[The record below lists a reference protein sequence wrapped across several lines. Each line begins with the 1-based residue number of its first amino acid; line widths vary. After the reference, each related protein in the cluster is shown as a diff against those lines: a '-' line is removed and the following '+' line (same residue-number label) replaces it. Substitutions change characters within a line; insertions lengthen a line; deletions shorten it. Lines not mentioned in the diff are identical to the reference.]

1 MTTHL
6 LVRHASAAHLGRWL
20 AGRAPGL
27 HLDDVG
33 RAQATS
39 LARRLRNVDLAA
51 VYTGPLERARE
62 TAVALADARGLE
74 PVVCTPFDEVDY
86 GLWTGRTFEE
96 LEGDP
101 VWTEWNRAR
110 GTARVP
116 CGESMRDVLAR
127 ALDGMR
133 AIGTAHPDATVAIVS
148 HCDVIRPLLAHFRG
162 MHLDHLLRLDVAPA
176 SVHRIVCAWG
186 SSSPC
191 ASSVRSVAGD
201 WSR

>member
-1 MTTHL
+1 MTTFL

-20 AGRAPGL
+20 AGRAPGV
-27 HLDDVG
+27 HLDEHG
-33 RAQATS
+33 RAQAAA
-39 LARRLRNVDLAA
+39 LASRLRDVDLAA

-62 TAVALADARGLE
+62 TAEALAGARGLE
-74 PVVCTPFDEVDY
+74 PVVCAPFDEVDY

-101 VWTEWNRAR
+101 VWSEWNRAR

-116 CGESMRDVLAR
+116 GGESMQEVLAR

-133 AIGTAHPDATVAIVS
+133 AIGSAHPYGTVAVVS

-162 MHLDHLLRLDVAPA
+162 MHLDHLLRLEVAPA
-176 SVHRIVCAWG
+176 TVHRIERAWG

-191 ASSVRSVAGD
+191 APPCPA
-201 WSR
+201 